1 MRRFK
6 DFTYRTLKSCSR
18 RRRVIGKAEHLPKGP
33 NPRFVLTSLSK
44 KTIDARQLYE
54 QTYCARGDMENRIKE
69 QQLYLFADRT
79 SSHSMRANQL
89 RLWFS
94 SIACLLLSEQRR
106 LALHDTELESAQ
118 YDTMRLK
125 LLKIGEEVQRKRPSH
140 LLAPGQQLSLSGDIR
155 QAFMNLSRAGP
166 DLA

>member
-6 DFTYRTLKSCSR
+6 DFTYRTLKGCSR
-18 RRRVIGKAEHLPKGP
+18 RRQVIGKAEHLPKGP

-44 KTIDARQLYE
+44 KTIDARQLHE

-89 RLWFS
+89 R
-94 SIACLLLSEQRR
+94 RR
-106 LALHDTELESAQ
+106 ALHHTELESAQ
-118 YDTMRLK
+118 CDTTPPAVKNRRA
-125 LLKIGEEVQRKRPSH
+125 GARQCSSH
-140 LLAPGQQLSLSGDIR
+140 LLAPGQQLSLSGHVSPGIHEP
-155 QAFMNLSRAGP
+155 QPSWT
-166 DLA
+166 